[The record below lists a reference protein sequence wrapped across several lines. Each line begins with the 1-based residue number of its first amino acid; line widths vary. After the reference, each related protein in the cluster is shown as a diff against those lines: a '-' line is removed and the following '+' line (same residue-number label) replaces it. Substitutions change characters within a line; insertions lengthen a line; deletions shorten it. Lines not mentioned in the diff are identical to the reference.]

1 MNEQERVVK
10 ALIAVD
16 PSEHSKKAV
25 VLSAKFAKKTG
36 VKLTLLHVIE
46 DVVSYKEIP
55 DTWVHQQKAKKAQA
69 LLDELKKVAEEHGAK
84 DVETKIA
91 VGPVAEE
98 IVRVGEEGEYDY
110 IVVGTRGMSGFKRML
125 IGSVAEKVVLHAHC
139 PVVVVR

>member
-1 MNEQERVVK
+1 MAEQEREVR

-16 PSEHSKKAV
+16 PSEYSKKAV
-25 VLSAKFAKKTG
+25 IQSAKFAKKTG

-46 DVVSYKEIP
+46 DTVSYKEIP

-69 LLDELKKVAEEHGAK
+69 LLDELKKLAEEHGAK

-98 IVRVGEEGEYDY
+98 IVRIAEEENYDY
-110 IVVGTRGMSGFKRML
+110 IIVGTRGMSGLKRLL

>member
-1 MNEQERVVK
+1 MSEQDREVK
-10 ALIAVD
+10 ALVAVD
-16 PSEHSKKAV
+16 PSEHSRKAV
-25 VLSAKFAKKTG
+25 ILSAKFAKKTG
-36 VKLTLLHVIE
+36 VKLTLLNVIE

-69 LLDELKKVAEEHGAK
+69 MLDELKKLAEEHGAQN
-84 DVETKIA
+84 VETKIA

-98 IVRVGEEGEYDY
+98 IVRIGEEENYDY

-139 PVVVVR
+139 PVVIVR

>member
-1 MNEQERVVK
+1 MNEQGHEVR
-10 ALIAVD
+10 ALVAVD
-16 PSEHSKKAV
+16 PSEHSRKAV
-25 VLSAKFAKKTG
+25 ILSAKFVKKTG

-69 LLDELKKVAEEHGAK
+69 MLDELKKLAEEHGAPYV
-84 DVETKIA
+84 DTKIA

-98 IVRVGEEGEYDY
+98 IVRIGEEGNYDY

-139 PVVVVR
+139 PVVIVR

>member
-1 MNEQERVVK
+1 MNQQGHEVR
-10 ALIAVD
+10 ALVAVD

-25 VLSAKFAKKTG
+25 VLSSRFAKKTG

-69 LLDELKKVAEEHGAK
+69 LLDELKKLAEENGAK
-84 DVETKIA
+84 DVKTKIA
-91 VGPVAEE
+91 VGPIAEE
-98 IVRVGEEGEYDY
+98 IVRIGEEDNYDY

-125 IGSVAEKVVLHAHC
+125 MGSVAEKVVLHAHC

>member
-1 MNEQERVVK
+1 MNEQDREVR
-10 ALIAVD
+10 ALVAVD
-16 PSEHSKKAV
+16 PSEHSRKAV
-25 VLSAKFAKKTG
+25 ALSAKFAKKTG
-36 VKLTLLHVIE
+36 VKLALINVVE

-69 LLDELKKVAEEHGAK
+69 LLDELKKFAEEHGAK

-98 IVRVGEEGEYDY
+98 IVRLGEEGNYDY

-125 IGSVAEKVVLHAHC
+125 IGSVAEKIVRHAHC

>member
-1 MNEQERVVK
+1 MNEKNREIR

-16 PSEHSKKAV
+16 YSDHSRKAV
-25 VLSAKFAKKTG
+25 GASAKFAKKTG
-36 VKLTLLHVIE
+36 VKLTLLNVIE
-46 DVVSYKEIP
+46 DDVSYKEIP

-69 LLDELKKVAEEHGAK
+69 LLDELKKFAQEHGAK
-84 DVETKIA
+84 DVDTKIA

-98 IVRVGEEGEYDY
+98 IVRAAEEGDYDY

-125 IGSVAEKVVLHAHC
+125 IGSVAEKVVQHAHC

>member
-1 MNEQERVVK
+1 MSEQGQEVK

-55 DTWVHQQKAKKAQA
+55 DTWIHQQKAKKAQA
-69 LLDELKKVAEEHGAK
+69 LLDELKKLAEEYGAPEV
-84 DVETKIA
+84 DTKIA

-98 IVRVGEEGEYDY
+98 IVRIGEEGNYDY